1 MLAHP
6 PPPPFFPRG
15 RGRCLVSLGH
25 PHRHPCHP
33 ERVGLGMGGRWSLTD
48 PLVREQTSWGVTL
61 TVCLP
66 GPGTVRLVVR
76 VAHERLRGTSV
87 VWVTNRADGSA
98 ATIISLDGHRWP
110 TATFD
115 QGSKGQ
121 RGFNAS
127 RLRRAAGTHTAS
139 EALGLRL

>member
-1 MLAHP
+1 LRTRGRWVCVLAHLP
-6 PPPPFFPRG
+6 PPPLFPRG
-15 RGRCLVSLGH
+15 WGQVRCLVFLGH

-33 ERVGLGMGGRWSLTD
+33 ERVGLGTEGRRSLTD

-66 GPGTVRLVVR
+66 GLGTVRLVVR

-87 VWVTNRADGSA
+87 VRVTNRVDGSA

-110 TATFD
+110 TATSD
-115 QGSKGQ
+115 
-121 RGFNAS
+121 
-127 RLRRAAGTHTAS
+127 
-139 EALGLRL
+139 